1 MRNSRSALEFYACAL
16 FQAPALLFYS
26 LDFEID
32 KNFFWGA
39 SIASPFYIWFL
50 FFFTRHLNNSTIFAI
65 FFFFVICFNYEVL
78 SFSSIFFISSFC
90 PILSVFFNFDS
101 LQPCRPFFNF
111 VSIFWSAINWK
122 SQSCFVMYIAYEA
135 AVLQALTRSS
145 STTWSTRFSKS
156 ARVWLVSQS
165 WTVVLIQDYIKFLPL
180 TGSSLVCPLK
190 KYVKR
195 TFLDHCS

>member
-1 MRNSRSALEFYACAL
+1 MRNSRSALEFYACAR

-32 KNFFWGA
+32 KNFFWSA
-39 SIASPFYIWFL
+39 SIASPFCKSVL
-50 FFFTRHLNNSTIFAI
+50 FFFTHHFNNSRIIANFFA
-65 FFFFVICFNYEVL
+65 ICFNFVVL
-78 SFSSIFFISSFC
+78 SFSSILSIFQFC
-90 PILSVFFNFDS
+90 PILSIFFNFDS
-101 LQPCRPFFNF
+101 LHPCCPFFNF
-111 VSIFWSAINWK
+111 VSLFWSAIDWK